1 MIPLQRLMARAR
13 VAGASP
19 FVRAVSVLASGSVL
33 AQILNIAVLP
43 LLTRIYTPDQFSAL
57 AVFAALSIMASLG
70 ACLGFDLAIPMAR
83 TRRDATGVAFCAL
96 FSLVGVTLVVAI
108 VVAVMIKLYGD
119 ASFIARWP
127 RATFELL
134 PVSTLIIGGYNLV
147 EYWTMRQRRFA
158 SIARAR
164 IVQALCGS
172 AIQISLGL
180 LGFGAMGLF
189 VGYIAISGLGLVGL
203 LADLLR
209 TDARYLSFASR
220 ETITTSFRRY
230 TSFIRYTGPEA
241 WANAASVYVPMMLIG
256 ASADTAAIGFVML
269 AQRLLQ
275 APLMLIGRS
284 VAQVYTSG
292 AARSLLDGRLSEE
305 TAHVLRALLA
315 IVGIPAIL
323 TAIVAPGLAN
333 MVLGPSWRPVGLY
346 IALLMPWAILHF
358 LSSSV
363 LTTMHVRGLNARVM
377 LMTIGGLAF
386 RSAAVGG
393 TLAFRQ
399 EWVVDAYA
407 LSGLFYYAA
416 LLIAILRANAIPVR
430 RILPAHPA
438 FAGGITAAGVL
449 AAAIY
454 LIG

>member
-1 MIPLQRLMARAR
+1 MTAVQRLAARAR
-13 VAGASP
+13 SAGASP
-19 FVRAVSVLASGSVL
+19 FVRAVGVLASGSVL
-33 AQILNIAVLP
+33 AQVLNIAVLP

-96 FSLVGVTLVVAI
+96 LSLVGVTVVVAI
-108 VVAVMIKLYGD
+108 GVAIALASYGD
-119 ASFIARWP
+119 SEFIARWP
-127 RATFELL
+127 RATFILL
-134 PVSTLIIGGYNLV
+134 PMSTFIIGGYNLV

-172 AIQISLGL
+172 AIQIALGL
-180 LGFGAMGLF
+180 AGFGALGLF
-189 VGYIAISGLGLVGL
+189 IGYIAISGLGLVGL

-209 TDARYLSFASR
+209 RDARYRRFMGR
-220 ETITTSFRRY
+220 QTIAASFRRY

-292 AARSLLDGRLSEE
+292 AARSLLDGRLSDD
-305 TAHVLRALLA
+305 TARVLRTLIAV
-315 IVGIPAIL
+315 VGVPAIL
-323 TAIVAPGLAN
+323 TAIVAPGLARL
-333 MVLGPSWRPVGLY
+333 VLGPEWRPVGLY

-358 LSSSV
+358 LASSV
-363 LTTMHVRGLNARVM
+363 LTTMHVRGLNARIM
-377 LMTIGGLAF
+377 LMTFGGLFF
-386 RSAAVGG
+386 RSAAVGAA
-393 TLAFRQ
+393 LAFR
-399 EWVVDAYA
+399 EGWVVEAYA
-407 LSGLFYYAA
+407 LSGLVYYAA
-416 LLIAILRANAIPVR
+416 LLVAILRANAIPVR
-430 RILPAHPA
+430 RILPTHPA
-438 FAGGITAAGVL
+438 FMGGMAVAGGLAVALYLAG
-449 AAAIY
+449 
-454 LIG
+454 

>member
-1 MIPLQRLMARAR
+1 M
-13 VAGASP
+13 
-19 FVRAVSVLASGSVL
+19 RAVGVLASGSVL
-33 AQILNIAVLP
+33 AQVLNIAVLP

-96 FSLVGVTLVVAI
+96 LSLVSVTVVVAI
-108 VVAVMIKLYGD
+108 GVAITLASYGD
-119 ASFIARWP
+119 TEFIARWP
-127 RATFELL
+127 RATFILL
-134 PVSTLIIGGYNLV
+134 PLSTFIIGGYNLV

-172 AIQISLGL
+172 AIQIALGL
-180 LGFGAMGLF
+180 AGFGALGLF
-189 VGYIAISGLGLVGL
+189 IGYIAISGLGLVGL

-209 TDARYLSFASR
+209 RDARYRRFVGR
-220 ETITTSFRRY
+220 RTIATSFRRY

-292 AARSLLDGRLSEE
+292 AARSLLDGRLSDD
-305 TAHVLRALLA
+305 TARVLRTLIAV
-315 IVGIPAIL
+315 VGIPAIL
-323 TAIVAPGLAN
+323 TAIVAPGLAKL
-333 MVLGPSWRPVGLY
+333 VLGPEWRPVGLY

-358 LSSSV
+358 LASSV
-363 LTTMHVRGLNARVM
+363 LTTMHVRGLNARIM
-377 LMTIGGLAF
+377 LMTFGGLFF

-393 TLAFRQ
+393 ALAFR
-399 EWVVDAYA
+399 EAWVVEAYA
-407 LSGLFYYAA
+407 LSGLVYYAA

-430 RILPAHPA
+430 RILPTHPA
-438 FAGGITAAGVL
+438 FGGGMAIAAALAG
-449 AAAIY
+449 AIY
-454 LIG
+454 LAG